1 MFVTK
6 NIKISSQK
14 SFKSDWIKICV
25 SHFVSSGVMLLF
37 TLAGKQFHVSTS
49 NDGCMYL
56 NVKNVVWKSI
66 STNAFICLQNV
77 EQLLPVN

>member
-6 NIKISSQK
+6 NIKISRQK

-37 TLAGKQFHVSTS
+37 SLAGKQLHVS

-56 NVKNVVWKSI
+56 NVKNFVWKSI